1 MFYENVQWA
10 IACCWWWSW
19 FCLFFCIILRQKR
32 PTNNQLMHIAK
43 LFSKSKY
50 LWFIRFPWPLHRQ
63 TKTNLILFWVTVTVI
78 NVWNLTCKLYDGFG
92 ASDLVPGSVFSNEKS
107 PSLSNHSGSYQ
118 NHPPSCPPLTELSWS
133 DLRLSTGFPKT
144 GTFWFQVAPIP
155 FCFEHVVIPDICH
168 ERHEYIRVNF
178 FWLV

>member
-1 MFYENVQWA
+1 MLLMMVV
-10 IACCWWWSW
+10 I
-19 FCLFFCIILRQKR
+19 LFVFCIILRQKR
-32 PTNNQLMHIAK
+32 PTNNQWMHIAK

-118 NHPPSCPPLTELSWS
+118 NHPPPCFPLIELSWS
-133 DLRLSTGFPKT
+133 DLRQGLPKNRL
-144 GTFWFQVAPIP
+144 APIP
-155 FCFEHVVIPDICH
+155 L
-168 ERHEYIRVNF
+168 
-178 FWLV
+178 FWTGYLVTIFII